1 MPRPEPISR
10 HILSN
15 SAPSVP
21 SRLLGI
27 FGGTFDPVHIGHLR
41 LAEEAREQ
49 LALAEVRWIPAGQP
63 PHRAGTQVTGAHRL
77 ALVRAA
83 VADNPA
89 FSVDSA
95 EVESAA
101 PSYSVTTLERLRA
114 QEGDRP
120 LVLLLGADAFLGF
133 TRWHRWRD
141 IVELAHLAVLTRPG
155 MHGELFDPARGGAG
169 LGLHADAELAD
180 LIATRRL
187 DPQERARLESRPSGG
202 LVFLPMSPL
211 AVSATD
217 IRTRLR
223 EGRSVRYL
231 LPPSVIDYIAAN
243 RLYCPE

>member
-10 HILSN
+10 CPLSN
-15 SAPSVP
+15 SAPSMP

-49 LALAEVRWIPAGQP
+49 LDLAEVRWVPAGQP
-63 PHRAGTQVTGAHRL
+63 PHRAGPQVTGAHRL

-141 IVELAHLAVLTRPG
+141 IVDLAHLAVLTRPG
-155 MHGELFDPARGGAG
+155 MHGELCDPARMGAG
-169 LGLHADAELAD
+169 SGLHADAELAD

-187 DPQERARLESRPSGG
+187 APGTSLEQRPAGG

-243 RLYCPE
+243 RLYRPE